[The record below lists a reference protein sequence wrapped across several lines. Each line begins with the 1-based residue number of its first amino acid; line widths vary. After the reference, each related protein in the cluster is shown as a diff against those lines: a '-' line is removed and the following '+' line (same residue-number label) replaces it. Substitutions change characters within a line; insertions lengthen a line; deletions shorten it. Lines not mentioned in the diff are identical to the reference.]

1 MKILL
6 IEVGYRIFFK
16 KNILAAP
23 QICELY
29 HIKLENN
36 KKTYFCHFPS
46 ADSQKTKIVD
56 F

>member
-36 KKTYFCHFPS
+36 KKLIFVISHQQTVKKP
-46 ADSQKTKIVD
+46 K
-56 F
+56 